1 MITQAVP
8 EGESAPDV
16 FYMDMRGVPW
26 DGSAGVSLARAWDG
40 HGMTA
45 TQSHAMNFNDM
56 PATRVAWPDNN
67 ERQRAR
73 ALAGRPAGHLFTS
86 VIVGVV
92 EEAVEM
98 ARQQVQRKKD
108 SMRPVRAGGV
118 VEGGDGGLA
127 DSASLR
133 RCASGC

>member
-1 MITQAVP
+1 MTSFMITQAVP

-45 TQSHAMNFNDM
+45 TQSHAMDFNGM
-56 PATRVAWPDNN
+56 HATRAAWPDN
-67 ERQRAR
+67 RRAAARAR
-73 ALAGRPAGHLFTS
+73 SLQVDRQGILFTS

-92 EEAVEM
+92 EEAVENGSYSRFK
-98 ARQQVQRKKD
+98 AKKG
-108 SMRPVRAGGV
+108 SMRPV
-118 VEGGDGGLA
+118 
-127 DSASLR
+127 
-133 RCASGC
+133 